1 MFVWEINDN
10 ATPSYLVPIDSNE
23 CHKSGKFKRMD
34 DICSIDYVIKDL
46 LAKNRLTENP
56 VKLKKKMQVFLPQW
70 LFCDIKPAK
79 YYIYS
84 LSP

>member
-23 CHKSGKFKRMD
+23 CHKSAKFEKMD
-34 DICSIDYVIKDL
+34 DVCSIDYVIKDL

-56 VKLKKKMQVFLPQW
+56 VKLKKNAGTIPSTVAVLWHQT
-70 LFCDIKPAK
+70 
-79 YYIYS
+79 S
-84 LSP
+84 

>member
-23 CHKSGKFKRMD
+23 CHKSAKFEKMD
-34 DICSIDYVIKDL
+34 DVCSIDYVIKDL

-56 VKLKKKMQVFLPQW
+56 V
-70 LFCDIKPAK
+70 
-79 YYIYS
+79 
-84 LSP
+84 